1 MTNIDIAT
9 LVSDNSGPYRILR
22 TPDEV
27 YIVGHGMCCI
37 LSEGA
42 NAEALIEQL
51 ARAKEADE
59 YFDQVREDWNGYMD
73 QLSKNSVTLK

>member
-1 MTNIDIAT
+1 MTDVDIAT

-42 NAEALIEQL
+42 NAETLIEQL

-59 YFDQVREDWNGYMD
+59 LFASVREDWNGYMD
-73 QLSKNSVTLK
+73 HLSENSDTLK